1 MLIIKYIEE
10 ILLKYFGDV
19 KVKKDIDYP
28 ISTFEISYG
37 FFIYTITVNE
47 TNYEF
52 NVNLKTFITYGN
64 PIHLSNK
71 KYSLCKENIY
81 IVVSEIYQNFSDMKE
96 DLRILPCIN
105 T

>member
-1 MLIIKYIEE
+1 MLIIRYIEE
-10 ILLKYFGDV
+10 LLLKYFGDV
-19 KVKKDIDYP
+19 KVRKDIDYP

-47 TNYEF
+47 IKSEF
-52 NVNLKTFITYGN
+52 NLNLKTFITYGN
-64 PIHLSNK
+64 PIHLFNK
-71 KYSLCKENIY
+71 KYTLCKENIY
-81 IVVSEIYQNFSDMKE
+81 IVVSEMYQNFSDMKE